1 MEGYI
6 VVSVFIL
13 EKETAAGSKSDYE
26 CIKMRES
33 SIYILGDLYNMFIVN
48 LSNCE
53 IIQFQNISKLFRARG
68 LRP

>member
-1 MEGYI
+1 M
-6 VVSVFIL
+6 SVFIL

-26 CIKMRES
+26 CIKMREN

-48 LSNCE
+48 LSNDE
-53 IIQFQNISKLFRARG
+53 IVQFQNISKLFRARG